1 MHNAKMVDISEKPDV
16 YREAVAK
23 GFIRLR
29 KTTIKRIK
37 GGRIAKGD
45 PLLIAKIA
53 GIMAA
58 KQTPFLIPLTH
69 PLPITGVDINTK
81 LFDDGVEVEAIVKTN
96 YKTGCEI
103 DALFAVATALL
114 AIFDI
119 CKPYEKDKRGQYPQA
134 FIEKINVVRKEKTP

>member
-58 KQTPFLIPLTH
+58 KQTPF
-69 PLPITGVDINTK
+69 
-81 LFDDGVEVEAIVKTN
+81 
-96 YKTGCEI
+96 
-103 DALFAVATALL
+103 
-114 AIFDI
+114 
-119 CKPYEKDKRGQYPQA
+119 
-134 FIEKINVVRKEKTP
+134 